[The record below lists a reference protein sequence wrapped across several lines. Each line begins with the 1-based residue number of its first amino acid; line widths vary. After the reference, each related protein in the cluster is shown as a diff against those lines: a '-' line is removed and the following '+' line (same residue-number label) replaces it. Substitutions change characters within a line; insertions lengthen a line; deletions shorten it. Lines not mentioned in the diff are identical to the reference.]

1 MTGLL
6 KVTGAGAG
14 AGAEEKVGAGRDGW
28 DEKVGAGAAGAGRE
42 EGKRKLRKGLNL
54 PAIDTKLL
62 KPR

>member
-14 AGAEEKVGAGRDGW
+14 VGAEEKVGAGRDGW
-28 DEKVGAGAAGAGRE
+28 DEKVGAGAAGAGLE
-42 EGKRKLRKGLNL
+42 KRKLRKGLNL

>member
-14 AGAEEKVGAGRDGW
+14 AGAE
-28 DEKVGAGAAGAGRE
+28 EKVGAGAAGAGRE